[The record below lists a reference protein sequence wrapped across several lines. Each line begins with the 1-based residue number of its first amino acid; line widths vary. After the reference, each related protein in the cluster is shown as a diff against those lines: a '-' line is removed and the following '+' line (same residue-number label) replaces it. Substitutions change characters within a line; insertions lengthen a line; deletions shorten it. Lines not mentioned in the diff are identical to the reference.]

1 MGHSMQACC
10 HLSCVR
16 PFTILWTVALHRGR
30 AHVSYVSPAV
40 VAGFSPL
47 EPPGHTQYI
56 LIFNFFILSEW
67 IYNVVFFSAV
77 QESDS
82 DIAKLRRYPWVVG
95 GGHGHPLQY
104 PLPENHGQRS
114 LVGYTLCVC

>member
-1 MGHSMQACC
+1 MSLM
-10 HLSCVR
+10 
-16 PFTILWTVALHRGR
+16 
-30 AHVSYVSPAV
+30 SPAV

-82 DIAKLRRYPWVVG
+82 DIAGLRRYPWVAG

-104 PLPENHGQRS
+104 SCLRIPWTEEPSRLWSIDSHACMQHP
-114 LVGYTLCVC
+114 